1 MLVQRLWSWC
11 VYRRKS
17 YDLLLRQ
24 ECVEVFWLSFSFDFT
39 FFTWTWCCPL
49 FNLIYW
55 LCFFADFLRHVHWI
69 DVFGINLCPWILIIT
84 IILNCCW
91 LFCSHQKWADT
102 VEPSPLLISATI
114 IRIIG
119 IIFFLFNLFL
129 IGIIFFLFNLFL
141 ILGHVNAFLR
151 CWFYRGFETSIAFQC
166 GNAS

>member
-1 MLVQRLWSWC
+1 MSFDYHSLLISPLNMILSLVQFILW
-11 VYRRKS
+11 
-17 YDLLLRQ
+17 
-24 ECVEVFWLSFSFDFT
+24 T
-39 FFTWTWCCPL
+39 L
-49 FNLIYW
+49 F
-55 LCFFADFLRHVHWI
+55 LCIFLKACM

-119 IIFFLFNLFL
+119 IIFFLFNF
-129 IGIIFFLFNLFL
+129 FL

-151 CWFYRGFETSIAFQC
+151 CWLYRGFETSIAFQC

>member
-1 MLVQRLWSWC
+1 MPCYLLLVQRLWSWC
-11 VYRRKS
+11 VYRRKK
-17 YDLLLRQ
+17 YDLLLQQ
-24 ECVEVFWLSFSFDFT
+24 ECVEVFWFSFSFWFHV
-39 FFTWTWCCPL
+39 FYPWTWSCPL
-49 FNLIYW
+49 FNLIYGV
-55 LCFFADFLRHVHWI
+55 CFFAEFLRCVCWI
-69 DVFGINLCPWILIIT
+69 DLFGINLCPWIFIIT

-119 IIFFLFNLFL
+119 IIFFLFNF
-129 IGIIFFLFNLFL
+129 FL

-151 CWFYRGFETSIAFQC
+151 CWLYRGFETSIAFQC